1 MDSSRRTFIR
11 DVGSASVI
19 ALLVS
24 YGFLPAQARAQLW
37 NKAAFDATSL
47 EEALANILDGA
58 SVDDT
63 RGDSKRP
70 DSNGIEIIA
79 PEIAENGAIVPVGVI
94 AAIPDVESIAILC
107 EDNPQPLAA
116 IYDIPPG
123 TLADVKTRVKMARS
137 SNVVVL
143 VRARGVFHMAS
154 KEIKVTR
161 GGCG

>member
-11 DVGSASVI
+11 DVGSAGVI

-24 YGFLPAQARAQLW
+24 YGFLPEHARAELW

-47 EEALANILDGA
+47 QEALANILDGA
-58 SVDDT
+58 RVD
-63 RGDSKRP
+63 R
-70 DSNGIEIIA
+70 NGVEIIA
-79 PEIAENGAIVPVGVI
+79 PEIAENGAIVPVGVV
-94 AAIPDVESIAILC
+94 ATMPDVESIAILC

>member
-11 DVGSASVI
+11 DVGSAGVI
-19 ALLVS
+19 ALMVS
-24 YGFLPAQARAQLW
+24 YGFLPEHARAELW

-47 EEALANILDGA
+47 QEALANILDGA
-58 SVDDT
+58 RVD
-63 RGDSKRP
+63 R
-70 DSNGIEIIA
+70 NGVEIIA
-79 PEIAENGAIVPVGVI
+79 PEIAENGAIVPVGVV
-94 AAIPDVESIAILC
+94 ATMPDVESIAILC

>member
-11 DVGSASVI
+11 DVGSTGVI

-24 YGFLPAQARAQLW
+24 YGFLPAQARAELW

-58 SVDDT
+58 RVDDA
-63 RGDSKRP
+63 RG

-143 VRARGVFHMAS
+143 VRVRGVFHMAS

>member
-1 MDSSRRTFIR
+1 MDLSRRTFIR

-24 YGFLPAQARAQLW
+24 YGFFPEHARAELW

-47 EEALANILDGA
+47 EEALVNILDGA
-58 SVDDT
+58 RVDGIGGDST
-63 RGDSKRP
+63 RG

-94 AAIPDVESIAILC
+94 AAIPGVESIAILC

-116 IYDIPPG
+116 IYDILPG

-137 SNVVVL
+137 SNLVVL
-143 VRARGVFHMAS
+143 VRARGLFHMAS